1 MGYVAI
7 DIYLGAGFWG
17 MIVTV
22 GKESKEIGRVN
33 LD

>member
-1 MGYVAI
+1 VGYVAI

-22 GKESKEIGRVN
+22 GKESKETGRVN